1 MAINTATNWGVD
13 RTKQPIGNLPANIPD
28 QPKSEQIQPEIIPN
42 QPNNINQT
50 KQMNIDA
57 VPPKKRKAILVIS
70 SHELTRLEYTPGGN
84 ELLLSEQIHLLV
96 PSDEASSSLEK
107 KLENS
112 GLLEEKSLLIQN
124 PYDSSDYV
132 VLEKSASTFALAKYL
147 HFTTLCGFL
156 GAREVTVE
164 QIEVKT
170 STGKQLYKGSLNSSA
185 VTGNLE
191 AQSKTLEQIRN
202 QLKIRSTFP
211 GGNPNIEEAEA
222 HLNKYQLLSDH
233 SMTSLIAQRSGSNP
247 LQSRELTLSLSE
259 EFKKNF
265 KAVADINVPVYL
277 DLQAQIE
284 QLKKEVYEFTLTVKV
299 EF

>member
-1 MAINTATNWGVD
+1 M
-13 RTKQPIGNLPANIPD
+13 NLDNVIPR
-28 QPKSEQIQPEIIPN
+28 
-42 QPNNINQT
+42 
-50 KQMNIDA
+50 
-57 VPPKKRKAILVIS
+57 KRKAILVVDT
-70 SHELTRLEYTPGGN
+70 HDLTTLKHTPGGS
-84 ELLLSEQIHLLV
+84 ELLLNEQVYLLV

-107 KLENS
+107 KLEKS
-112 GLLEEKSLLIQN
+112 GLLEEGSLLIQN

-132 VLEKSASTFALAKYL
+132 VLEKSASTFALAKYF

-170 STGKQLYKGSLNSSA
+170 STGKQVYKGSLNSSG
-185 VTGNLE
+185 VTGNIE
-191 AQSKTLEQIRN
+191 AQSKTFEQIRN
-202 QLKIRSTFP
+202 QLRIEMRSTFP

-265 KAVADINVPVYL
+265 KAIADINVPVYL
-277 DLQAQIE
+277 DLQAQID
-284 QLKKEVYEFTLTVKV
+284 QLKKEVYEFNLTVKV